1 MTTSLRADTR
11 RWRRL
16 FPFLTCVLVVLLSA
30 STGWA
35 VFGEDQEKPK
45 PEFTR
50 EGEQIT
56 AKLIPRGKR
65 VTVQIDFTA
74 SGGKL
79 QSVETMDFAEAERPE
94 VDRKDFR
101 SGLFV
106 VKVDGLRPGAEIE
119 VSMASNYFTRSTE
132 FWVFNPKAATVWTKV
147 EAEHASFPERV
158 EALRVK
164 VKDGGPLDSDGE
176 ANGKIVLICGPMDTF
191 WGYAIGTLLI
201 RFFGV
206 FLVLTALQIGMQV
219 ASRVFRVIDKRTAGG
234 VVQAPSAVAAAP
246 LEPEAEMAPASN
258 DSHTAAAIAMA
269 LHLHLSHQR
278 PAERLQLS
286 FPEVSAWSLH
296 GRGLIMG
303 ERFVVF
309 DRTNRSETARSSR

>member
-11 RWRRL
+11 RRRWS
-16 FPFLTCVLVVLLSA
+16 FPFLACLLVVFLFA

-35 VFGEDQEKPK
+35 AFGEDEEKPK
-45 PEFTR
+45 PEFIR
-50 EGEQIT
+50 QGEQIT

-65 VTVQIDFTA
+65 ISVQIDFTV

-79 QSVETMDFAEAERPE
+79 ESIEAMDFAEAERPE
-94 VDRKDFR
+94 VDKKDFR
-101 SGLFV
+101 SGLFAV
-106 VKVDGLRPGAEIE
+106 NVDGLRPGAEIE
-119 VSMASNYFTRSTE
+119 VSMASNYFTGSTE

-147 EAEHASFPERV
+147 EAEHASLPERV

-176 ANGKIVLICGPMDTF
+176 VNGKIALICGPRDTF

-206 FLVLTALQIGMQV
+206 FLVLAVLQVGMQV
-219 ASRVFRVIDKRTAGG
+219 TSRIFRVLDKRAARAI
-234 VVQAPSAVAAAP
+234 VQAPSPVAAEP
-246 LEPEAEMAPASN
+246 LEPEAEMASAAN
-258 DSHTAAAIAMA
+258 DAQTAAAIALA

-278 PAERLQLS
+278 SAERLQLS

-309 DRTNRSETARSSR
+309 DRTNRSETARFSR

>member
-1 MTTSLRADTR
+1 MKTSLRVDTR

-16 FPFLTCVLVVLLSA
+16 FPFFACFLVVCLFASA
-30 STGWA
+30 GWA
-35 VFGEDQEKPK
+35 AFGEDEEKPK

-50 EGEQIT
+50 EGDQVT

-65 VTVQIDFTA
+65 ISVQIDFTA

-106 VKVDGLRPGAEIE
+106 VKVGGFPPGAKTD

-132 FWVFNPKAATVWTKV
+132 FWVFNPKAETLWAKV
-147 EAEHASFPERV
+147 EAEHASLAERV
-158 EALRVK
+158 EELRVK

-176 ANGKIVLICGPMDTF
+176 ANGEIVLICGPMDTF
-191 WGYAIGTLLI
+191 WGYAIGTLVI

-206 FLVLTALQIGMQV
+206 FLVLGVLQVGMQV
-219 ASRVFRVIDKRTAGG
+219 ASRVFRVIEKRAGQAA
-234 VVQAPSAVAAAP
+234 VQALSP
-246 LEPEAEMAPASN
+246 LPMAPAEAEEAAGPASI
-258 DSHTAAAIAMA
+258 DRRTAAAIAMA
-269 LHLHLSHQR
+269 LHLHLSHER
-278 PAERLQLS
+278 PAEWLQLS
-286 FPEVSAWSLH
+286 PPEVSSWSLH

-303 ERFVVF
+303 ERFTVF
-309 DRTNRSETARSSR
+309 DRSNRSETARFSR

>member
-11 RWRRL
+11 RWRRFSSLLACFLVILL
-16 FPFLTCVLVVLLSA
+16 FA

-35 VFGEDQEKPK
+35 AFGEDQEKPK

-50 EGEQIT
+50 QGEQIT

-65 VTVQIDFTA
+65 ISVQIDFTV

-79 QSVETMDFAEAERPE
+79 ESIEAMDFAEAERPE
-94 VDRKDFR
+94 VDKKDFR

-106 VKVDGLRPGAEIE
+106 VNVDGFRPGAEIE
-119 VSMASNYFTRSTE
+119 VSMASDYFTGSTE
-132 FWVFNPKAATVWTKV
+132 FWAFNPKAATVWTKV
-147 EAEHASFPERV
+147 EAQHASLPERV

-176 ANGKIVLICGPMDTF
+176 ANGKIALICGPRDTF

-206 FLVLTALQIGMQV
+206 FLVLAVLQVGMQV
-219 ASRVFRVIDKRTAGG
+219 TSRIFRVLDKRAARA
-234 VVQAPSAVAAAP
+234 VVEAPSAVAAAE
-246 LEPEAEMAPASN
+246 LEPEAAMAPAA
-258 DSHTAAAIAMA
+258 DDAHTAAAIALA
-269 LHLHLSHQR
+269 LHLHLSHQG

-309 DRTNRSETARSSR
+309 DRTNRSETARFSR

>member
-16 FPFLTCVLVVLLSA
+16 FPLPMCILVVLLFA

-45 PEFTR
+45 PEFAR
-50 EGEQIT
+50 QGEQIT

-65 VTVQIDFTA
+65 ISVEIAFTV

-79 QSVETMDFAEAERPE
+79 QSVEAMEFAEAERPE

-106 VKVDGLRPGAEIE
+106 VNVDGFRPGAEIE
-119 VSMASNYFTRSTE
+119 VSMASNYFTASTE
-132 FWVFNPKAATVWTKV
+132 FWVFNQKAAKAWTEVK
-147 EAEHASFPERV
+147 AEHASLPERV

-176 ANGKIVLICGPMDTF
+176 ANGKILLVCGPRDTF

-219 ASRVFRVIDKRTAGG
+219 ASRVFRVIDKRAARAA
-234 VVQAPSAVAAAP
+234 VEAPSAVAAEP
-246 LEPEAEMAPASN
+246 LDPEAETTPAA
-258 DSHTAAAIAMA
+258 DDAHTAAAIALA
-269 LHLHLSHQR
+269 LHLHLTHHRS
-278 PAERLQLS
+278 AERLQLS

-309 DRTNRSETARSSR
+309 DRTNRSETARFLR